1 MKRHLSDLEID
12 SYQKQGAILIKNI
25 FNPWIDLLRTGFEKV
40 LKEPGPHS
48 RENVNN
54 GEGRF
59 FEDYC
64 NWQRVSEFK
73 KFAEESPAAQIV
85 AEATRSKTIQ
95 LFHEHIFIKDP
106 GTNKETPWHQD
117 MPYYCVDGNDT
128 GSFWIPLDT
137 ITKNNSLK
145 ILLGSHKLP
154 KLIRPTK
161 WSNNQPWYSNDNNFM
176 DIPDIAKMEKNIK
189 SLGIPTFSIKVRT
202 ISDIFESINRLGKEL
217 NCQEAAKKLLFLL
230 KDKINTFK
238 QRLAG
243 RLPKKV
249 LLLLGDSSNP
259 ARDLYAVGPGTFLN
273 ELLVLSGGKNILK
286 NSKAQYPKLS
296 KEFIIEQSPEIIIEA
311 GPKSDL
317 PQKEIDYRV
326 GQWNRFPTI
335 RAVRDK
341 RIYFIGADYILIPGP
356 RLVKILENFVQVI
369 HPDLS
374 NSQIGKITFQETV
387 KP

>member
-1 MKRHLSDLEID
+1 MKQIF
-12 SYQKQGAILIKNI
+12 IKKFYISIYCLFFLTSGLFQSVEAN
-25 FNPWIDLLRTGFEKV
+25 
-40 LKEPGPHS
+40 S
-48 RENVNN
+48 
-54 GEGRF
+54 F
-59 FEDYC
+59 FEDQP
-64 NWQRVSEFK
+64 QRIIST
-73 KFAEESPAAQIV
+73 SPSITEMLFELGLQDRIV
-85 AEATRSKTIQ
+85 AVTDFCIYPEEA
-95 LFHEHIFIKDP
+95 
-106 GTNKETPWHQD
+106 
-117 MPYYCVDGNDT
+117 C
-128 GSFWIPLDT
+128 
-137 ITKNNSLK
+137 
-145 ILLGSHKLP
+145 LLPSIGGVL
-154 KLIRPTK
+154 
-161 WSNNQPWYSNDNNFM
+161 N
-176 DIPDIAKMEKNIK
+176 PDIETIVSLAPDLIILQSDSAKVKKNIK

-374 NSQIGKITFQETV
+374 KSQTEKISFQETV
-387 KP
+387 QP

>member
-1 MKRHLSDLEID
+1 MK
-12 SYQKQGAILIKNI
+12 Q
-25 FNPWIDLLRTGFEKV
+25 
-40 LKEPGPHS
+40 
-48 RENVNN
+48 
-54 GEGRF
+54 
-59 FEDYC
+59 
-64 NWQRVSEFK
+64 
-73 KFAEESPAAQIV
+73 
-85 AEATRSKTIQ
+85 
-95 LFHEHIFIKDP
+95 IFIKNFHVSIFCLSFLIS
-106 GTNKETPWHQD
+106 GLFQSLEASSIFEHQ
-117 MPYYCVDGNDT
+117 PQRIIST
-128 GSFWIPLDT
+128 SPS
-137 ITKNNSLK
+137 ITE
-145 ILLGSHKLP
+145 ILFELGLQDRIVAVTDFCIYPEEACHLP
-154 KLIRPTK
+154 SIGGVL
-161 WSNNQPWYSNDNNFM
+161 N
-176 DIPDIAKMEKNIK
+176 PDIETIVSLTPDLIILQSDSAKMEKNIK

-202 ISDIFESINRLGKEL
+202 ISDIFESINLLGKEL

-374 NSQIGKITFQETV
+374 NSQTEKITFQETV

>member
-1 MKRHLSDLEID
+1 MK
-12 SYQKQGAILIKNI
+12 Q
-25 FNPWIDLLRTGFEKV
+25 
-40 LKEPGPHS
+40 
-48 RENVNN
+48 
-54 GEGRF
+54 
-59 FEDYC
+59 
-64 NWQRVSEFK
+64 
-73 KFAEESPAAQIV
+73 
-85 AEATRSKTIQ
+85 
-95 LFHEHIFIKDP
+95 IFIKKFHISFFCLFFLIP
-106 GTNKETPWHQD
+106 GLFQSLEASSFFEHQ
-117 MPYYCVDGNDT
+117 PQRIIST
-128 GSFWIPLDT
+128 SPS
-137 ITKNNSLK
+137 ITE
-145 ILLGSHKLP
+145 ILFELGLQDRIVAVTDFCIYPEEACHLP
-154 KLIRPTK
+154 SIGGVL
-161 WSNNQPWYSNDNNFM
+161 N
-176 DIPDIAKMEKNIK
+176 PDIETIVSLTPDLIILQSDSAKMEKNIK

-374 NSQIGKITFQETV
+374 NSQTEKITFQETV

>member
-1 MKRHLSDLEID
+1 
-12 SYQKQGAILIKNI
+12 
-25 FNPWIDLLRTGFEKV
+25 
-40 LKEPGPHS
+40 
-48 RENVNN
+48 
-54 GEGRF
+54 
-59 FEDYC
+59 
-64 NWQRVSEFK
+64 
-73 KFAEESPAAQIV
+73 
-85 AEATRSKTIQ
+85 
-95 LFHEHIFIKDP
+95 
-106 GTNKETPWHQD
+106 
-117 MPYYCVDGNDT
+117 
-128 GSFWIPLDT
+128 
-137 ITKNNSLK
+137 
-145 ILLGSHKLP
+145 
-154 KLIRPTK
+154 
-161 WSNNQPWYSNDNNFM
+161 
-176 DIPDIAKMEKNIK
+176 
-189 SLGIPTFSIKVRT
+189 VRT

-217 NCQEAAKKLLFLL
+217 NCQEAANKLLFFL

-238 QRLAG
+238 QRLSG

-273 ELLVLSGGKNILK
+273 ELLVLSGGKNILN

-317 PQKEIDYRV
+317 SQKEIDYRV
-326 GQWNRFPTI
+326 EQWNRFPTI

-356 RLVKILENFVQVI
+356 RLVKILENFLQVI

-374 NSQIGKITFQETV
+374 NSQTEKITFQENV

>member
-1 MKRHLSDLEID
+1 MK
-12 SYQKQGAILIKNI
+12 KILIKRLYI
-25 FNPWIDLLRTGFEKV
+25 PIYCLLFLASGFFSYLEASS
-40 LKEPGPHS
+40 L
-48 RENVNN
+48 
-54 GEGRF
+54 
-59 FEDYC
+59 FE
-64 NWQRVSEFK
+64 QQPKRIIST
-73 KFAEESPAAQIV
+73 SPSITEILFELGLQDRIV
-85 AEATRSKTIQ
+85 AVTDFCTYPEEAC
-95 LFHEHIFIKDP
+95 H
-106 GTNKETPWHQD
+106 
-117 MPYYCVDGNDT
+117 
-128 GSFWIPLDT
+128 
-137 ITKNNSLK
+137 
-145 ILLGSHKLP
+145 LP
-154 KLIRPTK
+154 SVGGVL
-161 WSNNQPWYSNDNNFM
+161 N
-176 DIPDIAKMEKNIK
+176 PDIETIVSLTPDLIIHQSDSAKMEKNIK

-230 KDKINTFK
+230 KDKINIFK

-273 ELLVLSGGKNILK
+273 ELLVLSGGKNILN

-296 KEFIIEQSPEIIIEA
+296 KEYIIEQSPEIIIEA

-374 NSQIGKITFQETV
+374 NSQTEKITFQETV

>member
-1 MKRHLSDLEID
+1 MEK
-12 SYQKQGAILIKNI
+12 ILIKRLYI
-25 FNPWIDLLRTGFEKV
+25 PIYGLLFLASGFF
-40 LKEPGPHS
+40 HS
-48 RENVNN
+48 LEASSLSNHQPKRIISTSPSITEIL
-54 GEGRF
+54 
-59 FEDYC
+59 FELGLQD
-64 NWQRVSEFK
+64 R
-73 KFAEESPAAQIV
+73 IV
-85 AEATRSKTIQ
+85 AVTDFCIYPEEAC
-95 LFHEHIFIKDP
+95 H
-106 GTNKETPWHQD
+106 
-117 MPYYCVDGNDT
+117 
-128 GSFWIPLDT
+128 
-137 ITKNNSLK
+137 
-145 ILLGSHKLP
+145 LP
-154 KLIRPTK
+154 SIGGVL
-161 WSNNQPWYSNDNNFM
+161 N
-176 DIPDIAKMEKNIK
+176 PDIETIVSLTPDLIILQSDSAKMEKNIK

-374 NSQIGKITFQETV
+374 NSQTEKITFQETV

>member
-1 MKRHLSDLEID
+1 MKQNFIKKFHVSIFCLFFLISGLFQSLEA
-12 SYQKQGAILIKNI
+12 S
-25 FNPWIDLLRTGFEKV
+25 
-40 LKEPGPHS
+40 S
-48 RENVNN
+48 
-54 GEGRF
+54 F
-59 FEDYC
+59 FEHQP
-64 NWQRVSEFK
+64 QRIIST
-73 KFAEESPAAQIV
+73 SPSITEILFELGLQDRIV
-85 AEATRSKTIQ
+85 AVTDFCIYPEEAC
-95 LFHEHIFIKDP
+95 H
-106 GTNKETPWHQD
+106 
-117 MPYYCVDGNDT
+117 
-128 GSFWIPLDT
+128 
-137 ITKNNSLK
+137 
-145 ILLGSHKLP
+145 LP
-154 KLIRPTK
+154 SIGGVL
-161 WSNNQPWYSNDNNFM
+161 N
-176 DIPDIAKMEKNIK
+176 PDIETIVSLTPDLIILQSDSAKMEKNIK

-202 ISDIFESINRLGKEL
+202 ISDIFESINLLGKEL

-374 NSQIGKITFQETV
+374 NSQTEKITFQETV

>member
-1 MKRHLSDLEID
+1 MK
-12 SYQKQGAILIKNI
+12 Q
-25 FNPWIDLLRTGFEKV
+25 
-40 LKEPGPHS
+40 
-48 RENVNN
+48 
-54 GEGRF
+54 
-59 FEDYC
+59 
-64 NWQRVSEFK
+64 
-73 KFAEESPAAQIV
+73 
-85 AEATRSKTIQ
+85 
-95 LFHEHIFIKDP
+95 IFIKKFHVSIFCLSFLIS
-106 GTNKETPWHQD
+106 GLFQSLEASSIFEHQ
-117 MPYYCVDGNDT
+117 PQRIIST
-128 GSFWIPLDT
+128 SPS
-137 ITKNNSLK
+137 ITE
-145 ILLGSHKLP
+145 ILFELGLQDRIVAVTDFCIYPEEACHLP
-154 KLIRPTK
+154 SIGGVL
-161 WSNNQPWYSNDNNFM
+161 N
-176 DIPDIAKMEKNIK
+176 PDIETIVSLTPDLIILQSDSAKMEKNIK

-273 ELLVLSGGKNILK
+273 ELLVLSGGKNILN

-296 KEFIIEQSPEIIIEA
+296 KEYIIEQSPEIIIEA
-311 GPKSDL
+311 GPKSNL

-326 GQWNRFPTI
+326 EQWNRFPTI
-335 RAVRDK
+335 QAVRDK
-341 RIYFIGADYILIPGP
+341 SIYFIGADYILIPGP

-374 NSQIGKITFQETV
+374 NSQTEKITFQETV

>member
-1 MKRHLSDLEID
+1 MK
-12 SYQKQGAILIKNI
+12 Q
-25 FNPWIDLLRTGFEKV
+25 
-40 LKEPGPHS
+40 
-48 RENVNN
+48 
-54 GEGRF
+54 
-59 FEDYC
+59 
-64 NWQRVSEFK
+64 
-73 KFAEESPAAQIV
+73 
-85 AEATRSKTIQ
+85 
-95 LFHEHIFIKDP
+95 IFIKKFHVSIFCLSFLIS
-106 GTNKETPWHQD
+106 GLFQSLEASSIFEHQ
-117 MPYYCVDGNDT
+117 PQRIIST
-128 GSFWIPLDT
+128 SPS
-137 ITKNNSLK
+137 ITE
-145 ILLGSHKLP
+145 ILFELGLQDRIVAVTDFCIYPEEACHLP
-154 KLIRPTK
+154 SIGGVL
-161 WSNNQPWYSNDNNFM
+161 N
-176 DIPDIAKMEKNIK
+176 PDIETIVSLTPDLIILQSDSAKMEKNIK

-273 ELLVLSGGKNILK
+273 ELLVLSGGKNILN

-374 NSQIGKITFQETV
+374 NSQTEKITFQETV